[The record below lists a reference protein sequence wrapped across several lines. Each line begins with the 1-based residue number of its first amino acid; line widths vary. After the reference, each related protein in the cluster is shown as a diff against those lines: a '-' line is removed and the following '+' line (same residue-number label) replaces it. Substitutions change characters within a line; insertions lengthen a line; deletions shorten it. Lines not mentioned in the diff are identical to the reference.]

1 MDSYDPVRVLMA
13 SDFYPPFIGGAERQV
28 QLLSKELVGRGYEV
42 HVATVWHKGLPEDE
56 DDEGVSVHRLKALAT
71 RVPWFSKDP
80 KRRFHPPFPD
90 PGMIVG
96 LRRLIGR
103 IRPDIV
109 HAHGWVAYSCAPA
122 LLRSDIPLVLSVR
135 DYGYTCAKRTM
146 LYRGAAC
153 AGPALAKC
161 LRCATEPYGPAKAI
175 AAVAGVFSGKAL
187 LLSKA
192 MATHSIT
199 SYVRE
204 VTQRDLIG
212 GGARGQKPGEDTIP
226 DFVIPSF
233 LAPPPHDAQLSSDWL
248 PSEPYILFVGALQSH
263 KGIHALLSAYES
275 LEDRPP
281 LVLVG
286 TRWPETPARFPD
298 GVLVRQDV
306 PHDQVMT
313 AFDRCLFAVVPS
325 IWPEPLGVV
334 SLEAMS
340 RGKAVVASAVGGITD
355 IVVHEETGLLVPP
368 GDTTALAA
376 AMRRVLSDPALR
388 ERLGRG
394 GRERIN
400 TFTAD
405 AIIPRFQEI

>member
-1 MDSYDPVRVLMA
+1 MLYREAACS
-13 SDFYPPFIGGAERQV
+13 G
-28 QLLSKELVGRGYEV
+28 
-42 HVATVWHKGLPEDE
+42 
-56 DDEGVSVHRLKALAT
+56 
-71 RVPWFSKDP
+71 
-80 KRRFHPPFPD
+80 
-90 PGMIVG
+90 
-96 LRRLIGR
+96 
-103 IRPDIV
+103 
-109 HAHGWVAYSCAPA
+109 PA
-122 LLRSDIPLVLSVR
+122 LL
-135 DYGYTCAKRTM
+135 
-146 LYRGAAC
+146 
-153 AGPALAKC
+153 KC
-161 LRCATEPYGPAKAI
+161 LRCASEPYGPAKAI

-212 GGARGQKPGEDTIP
+212 RRTRGQKPGEDTIP

-233 LAPPPHDAQLSSDWL
+233 LAPPREDAQLSSDWL

-263 KGIHALLSAYES
+263 KGIHQLLSAYES
-275 LEDRPP
+275 LQDRPP

-340 RGKAVVASAVGGITD
+340 RGKAVVASAVGGIT
-355 IVVHEETGLLVPP
+355 GL
-368 GDTTALAA
+368 
-376 AMRRVLSDPALR
+376 
-388 ERLGRG
+388 
-394 GRERIN
+394 
-400 TFTAD
+400 
-405 AIIPRFQEI
+405 